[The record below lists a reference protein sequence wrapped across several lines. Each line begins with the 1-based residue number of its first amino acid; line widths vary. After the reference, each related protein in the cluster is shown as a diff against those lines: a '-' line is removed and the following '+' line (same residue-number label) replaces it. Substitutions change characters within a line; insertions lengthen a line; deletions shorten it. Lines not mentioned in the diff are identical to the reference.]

1 MCKDWKSERRVK
13 QNVEKQLTADQI
25 FEIDS
30 PENFIIN
37 LFHYLTIKSNSR
49 KPFTEAERPV
59 LLLLNF
65 EPTIAINGFGDLFHQ
80 AYTLKE
86 CQIVENGLKL
96 LGLIKLAELLGK
108 VKQIYL
114 RHNLDVT
121 DEEYQELE
129 PFGFDET
136 ESKRLDEIEK
146 LVWKTEGELYQI
158 GLKVFL
164 FAKENHTQFLS
175 DPQQIVF

>member
-1 MCKDWKSERRVK
+1 MD
-13 QNVEKQLTADQI
+13 KQLNVNQI

-37 LFHYLTIKSNSR
+37 LFHYLTIKSNAR
-49 KPFTEAERPV
+49 KPFTEAER
-59 LLLLNF
+59 LAFLLLNF
-65 EPTIAINGFGDLFHQ
+65 EPTIAINGFCDLFHQ

-86 CQIVENGLKL
+86 CRIVESGLKM
-96 LGLIKLAELLGK
+96 LGLIKLAELFGEAE
-108 VKQIYL
+108 QIYL
-114 RHNLDVT
+114 RHNLDIT
-121 DEEYQELE
+121 DEEYKELE

-146 LVWKTEGELYQI
+146 LVWERESELYQI

-164 FAKENHTQFLS
+164 FAKENHTQFL
-175 DPQQIVF
+175 